1 MPAKGLLPA
10 LLAGV
15 SAMPAN
21 GLAEPPPPSPG
32 PETQDAGMSQL
43 WAYSPLLPPST
54 LSSAAK
60 LLQVG

>member
-21 GLAEPPPPSPG
+21 GLAEPPPPSLARKRR
-32 PETQDAGMSQL
+32 TQA
-43 WAYSPLLPPST
+43 
-54 LSSAAK
+54 
-60 LLQVG
+60 